1 MSDGPSR
8 YVVCYDVTDDNRR
21 GKLARWLDGFGDRV
35 QYSVFE
41 CVLEDRDRIRMMAGV
56 DERIE
61 RNEDRVS
68 VYCLCRRCES
78 GVQHLGKAG
87 SGPRPGQETVWVV

>member
-1 MSDGPSR
+1 M
-8 YVVCYDVTDDNRR
+8 VCYDVTDDNRR

-78 GVQHLGKAG
+78 GVQHLGNAG